1 MLDRNDSGITAVVAR
16 RTVGGEH
23 VGSWVSSVQGSEPF
37 DVGERVGISAELTRE
52 LENDTDLSGTKT

>member
-1 MLDRNDSGITAVVAR
+1 MAGADNVLDRNDSGITAVVAR

-37 DVGERVGISAELTRE
+37 DVGEPVGVRPELGWE
-52 LENDTDLSGTKT
+52 IEQ